1 MMQFLFLNVPLSFL
15 TLALIFFIKNVWS
28 NLSTRLLVI
37 RLEEMSSEN
46 LITQLL
52 LCWFEQSN
60 MNYICQIREPDYKL
74 AWNYIPSLCPNT
86 QQYSIGRCWMS
97 GPGMRDKGT
106 WQNFYSL
113 HVLMWHCT
121 LSPILVILPLKVFW
135 HPKPNVRGK
144 KGLPRSE
151 LIYLEQQIH
160 RSEKVY
166 APPIHAIQL
175 WEDRTH

>member
-1 MMQFLFLNVPLSFL
+1 M
-15 TLALIFFIKNVWS
+15 IFFIKSVWS
-28 NLSTRLLVI
+28 NLSTRMLVI
-37 RLEEMSSEN
+37 RLEEMSSEH
-46 LITQLL
+46 LIAHLL
-52 LCWFEQSN
+52 LRWFEQSN

-74 AWNYIPSLCPNT
+74 AWNYIPSLHPKT
-86 QQYSIGRCWMS
+86 HHYSIGRCWMS

-121 LSPILVILPLKVFW
+121 LPPILVILPLNVFW
-135 HPKPNVRGK
+135 HPKPTVRGK
-144 KGLPRSE
+144 QCLPRSE